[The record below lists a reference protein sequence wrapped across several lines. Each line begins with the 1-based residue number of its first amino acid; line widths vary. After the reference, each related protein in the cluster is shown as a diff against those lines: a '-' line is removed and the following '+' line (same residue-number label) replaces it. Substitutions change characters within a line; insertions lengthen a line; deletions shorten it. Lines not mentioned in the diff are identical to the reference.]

1 MKKVVAVLIVVLIM
15 GVVGSA
21 LGEAISG
28 YDVWE
33 GEDGN
38 VTLVAHKDGY
48 KVAVSYKDGL
58 YMFSVYE
65 TDTGYVYECG
75 CYEET
80 MYSIVLNGR
89 VWYMP
94 YFDLMEEVAREL

>member
-1 MKKVVAVLIVVLIM
+1 MKKIIVLVAVLVM
-15 GVVGSA
+15 GVTGA

-38 VTLVAHKDGY
+38 ITLVAHKDGY

-65 TDTGYVYECG
+65 TGTGYVYECG

-80 MYSIVLNGR
+80 IYSIVLDGR

-94 YFDLMEEVAREL
+94 YFEVMEEVAEEL